1 MPFILLIIPYLLNV
15 IRIIMAEFELFTKY
29 HNVMLLEINSL

>member
-1 MPFILLIIPYLLNV
+1 MPFILLIIRHLLNV
-15 IRIIMAEFELFTKY
+15 IRIIMGELFTKY